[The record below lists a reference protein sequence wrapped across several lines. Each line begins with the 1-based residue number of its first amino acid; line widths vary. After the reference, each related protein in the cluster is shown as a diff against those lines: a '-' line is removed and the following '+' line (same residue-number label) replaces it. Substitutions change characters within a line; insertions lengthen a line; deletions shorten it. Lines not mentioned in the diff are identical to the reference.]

1 MKFMTHV
8 SAFSGMTTLACALLG
23 SASAAPADIKLPGE
37 TAKLRA
43 STLPG
48 YEIASQKCGIC
59 HSADYVQYQPPKMTK
74 AQWTAEMTK
83 MQHVYGAPISDD
95 DIKLLGIYLAATYGD
110 ASTVTADDKAAKP
123 ATVAAAGPAGAPPAT
138 ASNVDVQALLTSN
151 GCLAC
156 HALDHKVVGPGY
168 HDVAVRYKADAQAVA
183 HVTASIQKG
192 GSGKWGTVPMPPFPA
207 LSEGDAKALATYV
220 LAQ

>member
-1 MKFMTHV
+1 MKFPND
-8 SAFSGMTTLACALLG
+8 FSSVTILALALLG
-23 SASAAPADIKLPGE
+23 SAGAAPADINLPGE

-48 YEIASQKCGIC
+48 YGVASQKCGIC
-59 HSADYVQYQPPKMTK
+59 HSADYVQYQPPQMTK

-123 ATVAAAGPAGAPPAT
+123 TIVAAPAPAAAAPSPGE
-138 ASNVDVQALLTSN
+138 NKVDVQALLTSN

-168 HDVAVRYKADAQAVA
+168 HDVAVKYKADAQAVA
-183 HVTASIQKG
+183 HVTSSIQKG
-192 GSGKWGTVPMPPFPA
+192 GSGKWGPVPMPPFPG
-207 LSEGDAKALATYV
+207 LSEKDAKALATYV

>member
-1 MKFMTHV
+1 MRPLTPSSFACVT
-8 SAFSGMTTLACALLG
+8 SLACALLG
-23 SASAAPADIKLPGE
+23 NASAAPADIKLPGE

-43 STLPG
+43 SPLAG
-48 YEIASQKCGIC
+48 YAIASQKCGIC
-59 HSADYVQYQPPKMTK
+59 HSADYVAYQPPRMTK
-74 AQWTAEMTK
+74 AQWTSEMTK

-95 DIKLLGIYLAATYGD
+95 DIRLLGIYLAATYGD
-110 ASTVTADDKAAKP
+110 ASTVTAEDKAAKP
-123 ATVAAAGPAGAPPAT
+123 VTGSAAAPAVNGQPPA
-138 ASNVDVQALLTSN
+138 AKIVDVQTLLTSN

-168 HDVAVRYKADAQAVA
+168 QDIAAKYKTDPQAGA

-192 GSGKWGTVPMPPFPA
+192 GSGKWGAVPMPPFPS
-207 LSEGDAKALATYV
+207 LSEDDATALATYV